1 MNKTLKQ
8 VLLLILIP
16 VVCAVLLFAV
26 ESQAT
31 IEHLGIFKYLLVGYI
46 IMGLILLFTEH
57 RQLGKSLLI
66 AGGVLIIGVIA
77 FYIVVLIAYTG
88 II

>member
-16 VVCAVLLFAV
+16 VVCTALLFAI
-26 ESQAT
+26 EPQAT
-31 IEHLGIFKYLLVGYI
+31 MEHLGIFKYLIGGYI
-46 IMGLILLFTEH
+46 IMGLILLFTGD

-66 AGGVLIIGVIA
+66 AGGVLIIGTIA
-77 FYIVVLIAYTG
+77 SFIVALISYTG
-88 II
+88 IA

>member
-16 VVCAVLLFAV
+16 VVCGALLFAV
-26 ESQAT
+26 EPQAT
-31 IEHLGIFKYLLVGYI
+31 MEHLGIFKYLLGGYI
-46 IMGLILLFTEH
+46 IVGLISLFTGH
-57 RQLGKSLLI
+57 QQLGKSLLI
-66 AGGVLIIGVIA
+66 AGGVLVIGAIA

>member
-16 VVCAVLLFAV
+16 VVCAALLLAV
-26 ESQAT
+26 APQVSM
-31 IEHLGIFKYLLVGYI
+31 EHPGIFKYLLGGYI
-46 IMGLILLFTEH
+46 IMGLILLFTGH
-57 RQLGKSLLI
+57 QQLGKSLLI
-66 AGGVLIIGVIA
+66 AGGVLIIVAIA
-77 FYIVVLIAYTG
+77 FFIVVLIAYTG